1 MGICVVYVYA
11 TDVYDICAWVN
22 VFGYTHK
29 ARRGHLVFS
38 FITFWVIILTQGLT
52 LKKINS
58 LKISYTV
65 FWSYS
70 PSIPQLF
77 PNLLLFPFSPN
88 FVSFHSPPH
97 ALIKVNLC
105 YQNIFGCVAFH
116 FSIVNLSWAILLE
129 NVDLPLSA
137 AKNCE

>member
-29 ARRGHLVFS
+29 ARREHLVFS
-38 FITFWVIILTQGLT
+38 SITFWVIILTQGLT

-77 PNLLLFPFSPN
+77 TTFSLFTKLCILS
-88 FVSFHSPPH
+88 SPH
-97 ALIKVNLC
+97 ALIMVNLY

-116 FSIVNLSWAILLE
+116 FSIVNLSWTILLE